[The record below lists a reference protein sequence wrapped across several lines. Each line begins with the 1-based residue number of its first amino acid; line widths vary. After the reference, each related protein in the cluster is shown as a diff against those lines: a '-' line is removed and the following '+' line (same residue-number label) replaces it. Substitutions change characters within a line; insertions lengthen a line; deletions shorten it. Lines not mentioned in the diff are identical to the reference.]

1 MRFFVMFVTAVCV
14 LLDICGGVGAEGWFP
29 VPFDGPSTKV
39 LLIAWDGMFGKKN
52 KQQTKTNNIFLLEK

>member
-1 MRFFVMFVTAVCV
+1 MQFFVMFVTAVCV

-39 LLIAWDGMFGKKN
+39 LLIACDGMFGKKTTN
-52 KQQTKTNNIFLLEK
+52 KNK